1 MVNAV
6 HVDLRDKRA
15 VVTGA
20 SRGIGAEIARRL
32 ADSGAE
38 VLGLS
43 RSEVASP
50 EAGITHRRVDV
61 TDEAALGAAIESF
74 SQEGLDICVVNA
86 GAPMVEDFVKT
97 PTEQWREL
105 IEINLVAAITTTR
118 LALAAMLRD
127 GGGRIIVI
135 SSAAGV
141 RAEPDIPIY
150 CATKA
155 ALLGLVQALAIRY
168 AKDGVRVNAIA
179 PGEIDTKLERDAT
192 AEVAESRGT
201 TLQALHD
208 QLKTEIPV
216 GRLGTPEDIAGL
228 ALFLASEDA
237 SFITGQQFIVDG
249 AQLLV

>member
-1 MVNAV
+1 MVSAV
-6 HVDLRDKRA
+6 HVDLTGRRA

-32 ADSGAE
+32 AASGAQ

-43 RSEVASP
+43 RSQVATRD
-50 EAGITHRRVDV
+50 AGITHRSVDV
-61 TDEAALGAAIESF
+61 TDEAALGAAMESF
-74 SQEGLDICVVNA
+74 GAEGLDICVVNA

-97 PTEQWREL
+97 PTGEWREL

-118 LALAAMLRD
+118 LALAAMLAS

-141 RAEPDIPIY
+141 RAEPDIPVY

-155 ALLGLVQALAIRY
+155 ALLGLVQALAVRY

-192 AEVAESRGT
+192 TEVAISRGT
-201 TLQALHD
+201 TLEALHD
-208 QLKTEIPV
+208 HLRAEIPV

-237 SFITGQQFIVDG
+237 SFITGQQFVVDG